1 MATITAPG
9 IGSGLDINGLVT
21 QLLAA
26 EAEAPSIRL
35 NKDEAGLQVKLSGYG
50 SIKGSL
56 SALQS
61 SLSALKNP
69 SNFQGRTIS
78 SSDTDVLTVT
88 GNGQTGKANYDID
101 VTTLAETHKLS
112 TDPTLANAQ
121 FTDVTDVLGTG
132 TLTFKFGTNNYNS
145 GTDTYSGFTQNP
157 DQSTKTVTITDGSLE
172 GVRDAINQA
181 DIGATASLVFDGEFY
196 RLAITSDTTGE
207 ENGLQ
212 ISVDDDDLDDS
223 NESGLSLLSFD
234 GTSTNISQTAAAVD
248 AAFTVNGINITSA
261 SNTVTTAIESAT
273 INLNQVGSADVTV
286 SLDKGKISSAI
297 NSFVSSYNGFVD
309 ITNQLTEYNAETQ
322 VAGTLNGDAIT
333 RGITNTVRRLISDPV
348 GEVGEA
354 LTILAE
360 IGVTTDSKTGRL
372 NIDNATLNS
381 KLESDFDRFASLFSA
396 YGVTT
401 DAGVSFTGSTDNTSV
416 GDYNVN
422 ITTAASRGVLVGSSA
437 ANLTIATASNDGLA
451 LTIDGLQATVSLTA
465 GTYTASELAAEL
477 QSKINNAST
486 FSNSGVSVRVTE
498 SGGVFSIESQRYG
511 SASQVEITGGTGMT
525 DLVGGSATSTGGT
538 DVAGTI
544 GGVEAT
550 GSGQLLTATGN
561 ASGLILSVT
570 GTTLGA
576 RGSVDFNRGYADRLD
591 SYLEG
596 ILNSDGILSS
606 TSDSI
611 KSRIERIE
619 EDREALNLR
628 LISVEK
634 RLRAQF
640 SAMELIISQ
649 LTNTSN
655 FLTQQL
661 DSLPTIGS
669 SNK

>member
-35 NKDEAGLQVKLSGYG
+35 DKTEAGLQVKLSGYG

-61 SLSALKNP
+61 SLSALQNP
-69 SNFQGRTIS
+69 SSFQGRTIA

-88 GNGQTGKANYDID
+88 SNGQVGKANYDID

-196 RLAITSDTTGE
+196 RLAVTSDTTGE
-207 ENGLQ
+207 ANGLQ
-212 ISVDDDDLDDS
+212 ITVDDDDLDDS
-223 NESGLSLLSFD
+223 NASGLSLLSFNEA
-234 GTSTNISQTAAAVD
+234 STNIAQTAAAVD
-248 AAFTVNGINITSA
+248 AAFTINGIAITSA

-273 INLNQVGSADVTV
+273 INLKQVGSADVNV
-286 SLDKGKISSAI
+286 SLDKGAVSSAI

-309 ITNQLTEYNAETQ
+309 LTNQLTEYNPETQ

-348 GEVGEA
+348 GEVGET

-372 NIDNATLNS
+372 NIDSATLNK

-396 YGVTT
+396 HGVTT
-401 DAGVSFTGSTDNTSV
+401 DAGVTFTGSTNNTQV
-416 GDYNVN
+416 GEYNVN
-422 ITTAASRGVLVGSSA
+422 ITTAASRGALVGSAA
-437 ANLTIATASNDGLA
+437 ANLTIATGSNDGLA
-451 LTIDGLQATVSLTA
+451 LKIDGIQATINLTA

-477 QSKINNAST
+477 QSKINDAST

-511 SASQVEITGGTGMT
+511 SVSKVEITGGTGMT
-525 DLVGGSATSTGGT
+525 DLVGGGATSTSGT

-544 GGVEAT
+544 GGVVAN
-550 GSGQLLTATGN
+550 GNGQLLTGTGN
-561 ASGLILSVT
+561 ANGLILSVT
-570 GTTLGA
+570 GNTLGT
-576 RGSVDFNRGYADRLD
+576 RGSVDFNRGYADRLG
-591 SYLEG
+591 SYLDD
-596 ILNSDGILSS
+596 ILKSDGLLSS
-606 TSDSI
+606 TSDSL
-611 KSRIERIE
+611 KSRIERVE
-619 EDREALNLR
+619 EDREALGLR
-628 LISVEK
+628 LVSIEK

-640 SAMELIISQ
+640 SAMELIVSQ

-661 DSLPTIGS
+661 ESLPTVGS
-669 SNK
+669 TKK

>member
-1 MATITAPG
+1 MANITAPG
-9 IGSGLDINGLVT
+9 IGSGLDVNGIVS

-26 EAEAPSIRL
+26 EAEVPSIRL
-35 NKDEAGLQVKLSGYG
+35 DKTEAGLQVKLSGYG

-61 SLSALKNP
+61 SLSALQNP
-69 SNFQGRTIS
+69 ASFQGRTIA
-78 SSDTDVLTVT
+78 SSDTDVLTVSS
-88 GNGQTGKANYDID
+88 NGQVGKANYDID

-121 FTDVTDVLGTG
+121 FTDVTDVIGTG
-132 TLTFKFGTNNYNS
+132 TLTFKFGTNDYTQ

-181 DIGATASLVFDGEFY
+181 NIGATASLVFDGEFY

-207 ENGLQ
+207 ANGLQ
-212 ISVDDDDLDDS
+212 ITVDDDDLNDS
-223 NESGLSLLSFD
+223 NTSGLSLLSFNE
-234 GTSTNISQTAAAVD
+234 TSTNIVQTAAAVD

-273 INLNQVGSADVTV
+273 INLKQPGSADVSV

-348 GEVGEA
+348 GEVGET

-372 NIDNATLNS
+372 NIDSETLNN

-396 YGVTT
+396 YGVTS
-401 DAGVSFTGSTDNTSV
+401 DAGVTYTGSTDSTLV

-422 ITTAASRGVLVGSSA
+422 ITTAASRGTLVGSSA
-437 ANLTIATASNDGLA
+437 ANLTIATGSNDGLA

-465 GTYTASELAAEL
+465 GTYTASELATEL
-477 QSKINNAST
+477 QSKINDTST
-486 FSNSGVSVRVTE
+486 FSNSGASVRVTE

-525 DLVGGSATSTGGT
+525 DLVGASATSTEGT

-544 GGVEAT
+544 GGLEAT
-550 GSGQLLTATGN
+550 GNGQLLTGTGN

-576 RGSVDFNRGYADRLD
+576 RGSVDFNRGYADRLA
-591 SYLEG
+591 SYLDD
-596 ILNSDGILSS
+596 ILKSDGLLNS

-611 KSRIERIE
+611 KSRIEGVE
-619 EDREALNLR
+619 SDREALGLR
-628 LISVEK
+628 LVSVEK

-640 SAMELIISQ
+640 TAMELIVSQ
-649 LTNTSN
+649 LTTTSS
-655 FLTQQL
+655 FLAQQL
-661 DSLPTIGS
+661 ESLPTVGS
-669 SNK
+669 SKK

>member
-1 MATITAPG
+1 MANITAPG
-9 IGSGLDINGLVT
+9 IGSGLDVNGIVS

-26 EAEAPSIRL
+26 EAEVPSIRL
-35 NKDEAGLQVKLSGYG
+35 DKTEAGLQVKLSGYG

-61 SLSALKNP
+61 SLSALQNP
-69 SNFQGRTIS
+69 ASFQGRTIA
-78 SSDTDVLTVT
+78 SSDTDVLTVSS
-88 GNGQTGKANYDID
+88 NGQVGKANYDID

-112 TDPTLANAQ
+112 TDPTLTNAQ
-121 FTDVTDVLGTG
+121 FTDVTDVIGTG
-132 TLTFKFGTNNYNS
+132 TLTFKFGTNDYTQ

-181 DIGATASLVFDGEFY
+181 NIGATASLVFDGEFY

-207 ENGLQ
+207 ANGLQ
-212 ISVDDDDLDDS
+212 ITVDDDDLNDS
-223 NESGLSLLSFD
+223 NTSGLSLLSFNE
-234 GTSTNISQTAAAVD
+234 TSTNIVQTAAAVD

-273 INLNQVGSADVTV
+273 INLKQPGSADVSV

-348 GEVGEA
+348 GEVGET

-372 NIDNATLNS
+372 NIDSETLNN

-396 YGVTT
+396 YGVTS
-401 DAGVSFTGSTDNTSV
+401 DAGVTYTGSTDSTLV

-422 ITTAASRGVLVGSSA
+422 ITTAASRGTLVGSSA
-437 ANLTIATASNDGLA
+437 ANLTIATGSNDGLA

-465 GTYTASELAAEL
+465 GTYTASELATEL
-477 QSKINNAST
+477 QSKINDTST
-486 FSNSGVSVRVTE
+486 FSNSGASVRVTE

-525 DLVGGSATSTGGT
+525 DLVGASATSTEGT

-544 GGVEAT
+544 GGLEAT
-550 GSGQLLTATGN
+550 GNGQLLTGTGN

-576 RGSVDFNRGYADRLD
+576 RGSVDFNRGYADRLA
-591 SYLEG
+591 SYLDD
-596 ILNSDGILSS
+596 ILKSDGLLNS

-611 KSRIERIE
+611 KSRIEGVE
-619 EDREALNLR
+619 SDREALGLR
-628 LISVEK
+628 LVSVEK

-640 SAMELIISQ
+640 TAMELIVSQ
-649 LTNTSN
+649 LTTTSS
-655 FLTQQL
+655 FLAQQL
-661 DSLPTIGS
+661 ESLPTVGS
-669 SNK
+669 SKK

>member
-1 MATITAPG
+1 MANITAPG
-9 IGSGLDINGLVT
+9 IGSGLDVNGIVS

-26 EAEAPSIRL
+26 EAEVPSIRL
-35 NKDEAGLQVKLSGYG
+35 DKTEAGLQVKLSGYG

-61 SLSALKNP
+61 SLSALQNP
-69 SNFQGRTIS
+69 ASFQGRTIA
-78 SSDTDVLTVT
+78 SSDTDVLTVSS
-88 GNGQTGKANYDID
+88 NGQVGKANYDID

-121 FTDVTDVLGTG
+121 FTDVTDFIGTG
-132 TLTFKFGTNNYNS
+132 TLTFKFGTNDYTQ

-181 DIGATASLVFDGEFY
+181 NIGATASLVFDGEFY

-207 ENGLQ
+207 ANGLQ
-212 ISVDDDDLDDS
+212 ITVDDDDLNDS
-223 NESGLSLLSFD
+223 NTSGLSLLSFNE
-234 GTSTNISQTAAAVD
+234 TSTNIVQTAAAVD

-273 INLNQVGSADVTV
+273 INLKQPGSADVSV

-372 NIDNATLNS
+372 NIDSETLNN

-396 YGVTT
+396 YGVTS
-401 DAGVSFTGSTDNTSV
+401 DAGVTYTGSTDSTLV

-422 ITTAASRGVLVGSSA
+422 ITTAASRGTLVGSSA
-437 ANLTIATASNDGLA
+437 ANLTIATGSNDGLA

-465 GTYTASELAAEL
+465 GTYTASELATEL
-477 QSKINNAST
+477 QSKINDTST
-486 FSNSGVSVRVTE
+486 FSNSGASVRVTE

-525 DLVGGSATSTGGT
+525 DLVGASATSTEGT

-544 GGVEAT
+544 GGLEAT
-550 GSGQLLTATGN
+550 GNGQLLTGTGN

-576 RGSVDFNRGYADRLD
+576 RGSVDFNRGYADRLA
-591 SYLEG
+591 SYLDD
-596 ILNSDGILSS
+596 ILKSDGLLNS

-611 KSRIERIE
+611 KSRIEGVE
-619 EDREALNLR
+619 SDREALGLR
-628 LISVEK
+628 LVSVEK

-640 SAMELIISQ
+640 TAMELIVSQ
-649 LTNTSN
+649 LTTTSS
-655 FLTQQL
+655 FLAQQL
-661 DSLPTIGS
+661 ESLPTVGS
-669 SNK
+669 SKK

>member
-9 IGSGLDINGLVT
+9 IASGLDINGLVT

-26 EAEAPSIRL
+26 EAEAPSLRL
-35 NKDEAGLQVKLSGYG
+35 DKTEANLQVKLSGYG

-61 SLSALKNP
+61 SLSALQNP
-69 SNFQGRTIS
+69 SSFQGRTIS
-78 SSDTDVLTVT
+78 SSNTDVLTVSS
-88 GNGQTGKANYDID
+88 NGQVGKANYDID
-101 VTTLAETHKLS
+101 VSTLAETHKLS

-132 TLTFKFGTNNYNS
+132 TLTFKFGTNNYTS

-157 DQSTKTVTITDGSLE
+157 DQATKTVTITDGSLE

-181 DIGATASLVFDGEFY
+181 NVGATASLVFDGEFY

-207 ENGLQ
+207 ANGLQ
-212 ISVDDDDLDDS
+212 ITVNDDDLNDS
-223 NESGLSLLSFD
+223 DASGLSLLSFNE
-234 GTSTNISQTAAAVD
+234 TSTNIAQTAAAVD
-248 AAFTVNGINITSA
+248 AAFTINGISITSA

-273 INLNQVGSADVTV
+273 INLKQLGSANVNV
-286 SLDKGKISSAI
+286 NLDKGKISSAI

-309 ITNQLTEYNAETQ
+309 LTNQLTQYNAETR

-348 GEVGEA
+348 GEVGET

-401 DAGVSFTGSTDNTSV
+401 DAGISFTGSTDNTSV
-416 GDYNVN
+416 GNYNVN

-437 ANLTIATASNDGLA
+437 ANLTIATGSNDGLA
-451 LTIDGLQATVSLTA
+451 LKIDGLQTTINLTA

-498 SGGVFSIESQRYG
+498 SAGVFSIESQRYG
-511 SASQVEITGGTGMT
+511 SASKVEITGGSGMT
-525 DLVGGSATSTGGT
+525 DLVGGSATSTSGN

-544 GGVEAT
+544 GGVEAS
-550 GSGQLLTATGN
+550 GNGQLLTGTGN
-561 ASGLILSVT
+561 ASGLILTVT
-570 GTTLGA
+570 GSTLGA
-576 RGSVDFNRGYADRLD
+576 RGSVDFNRGYADRLN
-591 SYLEG
+591 SYLDN
-596 ILNSDGILSS
+596 ILESDGLLSS

-611 KSRIERIE
+611 KSRIERVVD
-619 EDREALNLR
+619 DREALGLR
-628 LISVEK
+628 LVSMET

-640 SAMELIISQ
+640 SAMELIVSQ

>member
-35 NKDEAGLQVKLSGYG
+35 DRAEAGLQVKLSGYG

-61 SLSALKNP
+61 SLSALQNP
-69 SNFQGRTIS
+69 ASFQGRTVS

-88 GNGQTGKANYDID
+88 SNGQVGKANYDID

-121 FTDVTDVLGTG
+121 FTDVTDVIGTG
-132 TLTFKFGTNNYNS
+132 TLTFKFGTNDYNS
-145 GTDTYSGFTQNP
+145 GSDTYSGFTQNP
-157 DQSTKTVTITDGSLE
+157 DQSSKTVTITDGSLE

-196 RLAITSDTTGE
+196 RLAVTSDTTGE
-207 ENGLQ
+207 ANGLQ
-212 ISVDDDDLDDS
+212 ITVDDNDLDDS
-223 NESGLSLLSFD
+223 NASGLSLLSFNE
-234 GTSTNISQTAAAVD
+234 TSTNIAQTAAAVD
-248 AAFTVNGINITSA
+248 AAFTINGIAITSA
-261 SNTVTTAIESAT
+261 SNTVSTAIESAT
-273 INLNQVGSADVTV
+273 INLKQAGSADVDV
-286 SLDKGKISSAI
+286 RLDKGKISSAI

-309 ITNQLTEYNAETQ
+309 LTNQLTEYNPETQ

-348 GEVGEA
+348 GEVGET

-360 IGVTTDSKTGRL
+360 IGITTDSKTGRL
-372 NIDNATLNS
+372 NVDGGILNS

-396 YGVTT
+396 HGVTT
-401 DAGVSFTGSTDNTSV
+401 DAGVSFTGSTDNTLI

-422 ITTAASRGVLVGSSA
+422 ITTAASRGSLLGSSA
-437 ANLTIATASNDGLA
+437 ANLTIAAGSNDGLA
-451 LTIDGLQATVSLTA
+451 LKIDGLQATIGLTA

-477 QSKINNAST
+477 QSKINDAST

-498 SGGVFSIESQRYG
+498 NAGVLSIESQRYG
-511 SASQVEITGGTGMT
+511 SKSEVEITGGTGMT
-525 DLVGGSATSTGGT
+525 DLVGGSATSTSGT

-544 GGVEAT
+544 GGVEAS
-550 GSGQLLTATGN
+550 GNGQLLTGTGN

-570 GTTLGA
+570 GNTLGA
-576 RGSVDFNRGYADRLD
+576 RGSVDFNRGYADRLG
-591 SYLEG
+591 SYLDG
-596 ILNSDGILSS
+596 ILKSDGLLSS

-611 KSRIERIE
+611 KSRIERVE
-619 EDREALNLR
+619 EDREALGLR
-628 LISVEK
+628 LVSIEK
-634 RLRAQF
+634 RIRAQF
-640 SAMELIISQ
+640 SAMELIVSQ
-649 LTNTSN
+649 LTTTSN

-661 DSLPTIGS
+661 ESLPTIGS
-669 SNK
+669 NKK

>member
-1 MATITAPG
+1 MANITAPG
-9 IGSGLDINGLVT
+9 IGSGLDVNGIVS

-26 EAEAPSIRL
+26 EAEVPSIRL
-35 NKDEAGLQVKLSGYG
+35 DKTEAGLQVKLSGYG

-61 SLSALKNP
+61 SLSALQNP
-69 SNFQGRTIS
+69 ASFQGRTIA
-78 SSDTDVLTVT
+78 SSDTDVLTVSS
-88 GNGQTGKANYDID
+88 NGQVGKANYDID

-121 FTDVTDVLGTG
+121 FTDVTDFIGTG
-132 TLTFKFGTNNYNS
+132 TLTFKFGTNDYTQ

-181 DIGATASLVFDGEFY
+181 NIGATASLVFDGEFY

-207 ENGLQ
+207 ANGLQ
-212 ISVDDDDLDDS
+212 ITVDDDDLNDS
-223 NESGLSLLSFD
+223 NTSGLSLLSFNE
-234 GTSTNISQTAAAVD
+234 TSTNIVQTAAAVD

-273 INLNQVGSADVTV
+273 INLKQPGSADVSV

-372 NIDNATLNS
+372 NIDSETLNN

-396 YGVTT
+396 YGVTS
-401 DAGVSFTGSTDNTSV
+401 DAGVTYTGSTDSTLV

-422 ITTAASRGVLVGSSA
+422 ITTAASRGTLVGSSV
-437 ANLTIATASNDGLA
+437 ANLTIATGSNDGLA

-465 GTYTASELAAEL
+465 GTYTASELATEL
-477 QSKINNAST
+477 QSKINDTST
-486 FSNSGVSVRVTE
+486 FANSGASVRVTE

-525 DLVGGSATSTGGT
+525 DLVGASATSTEGT

-550 GSGQLLTATGN
+550 GNGQLLTGTGN

-576 RGSVDFNRGYADRLD
+576 RGSVDFNRGYADRLA
-591 SYLEG
+591 SYLDD
-596 ILNSDGILSS
+596 ILKSDGLLNS

-611 KSRIERIE
+611 KSRIEGVE
-619 EDREALNLR
+619 SDREALGLR
-628 LISVEK
+628 LVSVEK

-640 SAMELIISQ
+640 TAMELIVSQ
-649 LTNTSN
+649 LTTTSS
-655 FLTQQL
+655 FLAQQL
-661 DSLPTIGS
+661 ESLPTVGS
-669 SNK
+669 SKK